1 MRTLLCF
8 YVKSTKEKIVGLG
21 LCPLRVLCQGAWNY
35 PRSHSH
41 SVTSSR
47 TCSSPSCFYQLQGAG
62 MSSGRKIILPGTVDI
77 LLIQHTKV
85 KLGQKQLKQHLVL
98 EICMKFSFQSR
109 MHPENRSKDLTS
121 LGWLAMAMVPSVLY
135 LIGAP
140 PSCTSVP

>member
-1 MRTLLCF
+1 M
-8 YVKSTKEKIVGLG
+8 
-21 LCPLRVLCQGAWNY
+21 
-35 PRSHSH
+35 
-41 SVTSSR
+41 SR
-47 TCSSPSCFYQLQGAG
+47 
-62 MSSGRKIILPGTVDI
+62 GRKIILPGTIDV

-85 KLGQKQLKQHLVL
+85 KLGQKQLKQQLIL

-109 MHPENRSKDLTS
+109 RHPENRLTDLTS